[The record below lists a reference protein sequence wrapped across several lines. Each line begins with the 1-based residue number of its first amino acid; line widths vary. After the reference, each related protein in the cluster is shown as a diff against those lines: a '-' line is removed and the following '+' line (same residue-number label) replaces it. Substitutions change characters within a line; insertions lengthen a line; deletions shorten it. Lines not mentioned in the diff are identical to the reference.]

1 MSFTSKVQNYTNST
15 SSENILDALNR
26 AVNYTVSIVAQANPG
41 LLPAFANVNI
51 ITNNTTS
58 IGFDYYSGLKAIHLL
73 KVERADGEETYR
85 QCQPVPS
92 SQSRDAFD
100 INSIY
105 YALPD
110 NPVYWISDENSLFMA
125 PLATAQAK
133 KGFKVT
139 TVPDFSGRTINDA
152 QETITQFPINFNEL
166 VVLHSAEL
174 ILIER
179 LGDFRAKLPTD
190 LDADTTLFDQIAD
203 VSASISYTFPS
214 SDFQDALDKAKNL
227 VDGTTMGGDTEPES
241 AQYWLADEDE
251 DMTASTLQVASQEL
265 QRANAILGEFN
276 AELGAQST
284 QKQQALSEFQANLQ
298 KKMAL
303 YDKIIQ
309 KITVDY
315 QWTQGQLQ
323 LISAKKQEFVQINIG
338 TAGIKDNPEES
349 KAI

>member
-41 LLPAFANVNI
+41 LLPAFANVSI
-51 ITNNTTS
+51 ITNDSTDD
-58 IGFDYYSGLKAIHLL
+58 GFDYYSGLKAIHLL

-85 QCQPVPS
+85 HCQPVPD
-92 SQSRDAFD
+92 SQARDAFD

-110 NPVYWISDENSLFMA
+110 NPVYWISNENSLFIA
-125 PLATAQAK
+125 PLAIKQAK

-139 TVPDFSGRTINDA
+139 TVPDFTGRTINDA

-166 VVLHSAEL
+166 VILHSAEL
-174 ILIER
+174 ILVER

-214 SDFQDALDKAKNL
+214 SDFQDAIDKAKNL
-227 VDGTTMGGDTEPES
+227 VDGTTMGGDTENES

-251 DMTASTLQVASQEL
+251 DMVGVTLQTASQEL

-323 LISAKKQEFVQINIG
+323 LIGAKKQEFIQINIG